1 MRFLELRFPK
11 EVDMSFGDKLKT
23 LREEKGLTQ
32 TELAEVLGTSLKT
45 ISNYEVKGV
54 RPRKMDMYEKIADYF
69 DVNINYLLTQ
79 DNDFVLEAA
88 KTYGYEG
95 AKDAEAILSSVTGLF
110 AGGELPEED
119 RDALFSAIQ
128 EAYWEAKL
136 EDKKSNNKN

>member
-1 MRFLELRFPK
+1 
-11 EVDMSFGDKLKT
+11 
-23 LREEKGLTQ
+23 
-32 TELAEVLGTSLKT
+32 
-45 ISNYEVKGV
+45 
-54 RPRKMDMYEKIADYF
+54 MYEKIADYF

-88 KTYGYEG
+88 KTYGYQG
-95 AKDAEAILSSVTGLF
+95 VKDAEAILSSVTGLF

-136 EDKKSNNKN
+136 EDKKSNNKD